1 MGAARGPVPESF
13 AAALWII
20 NELRAA
26 SALEVWRGDDVPDD
40 QEPDYFRL
48 LINRTR
54 DVAFTPRARAW
65 AEDVWL
71 IEAVTSDSTGERAL
85 ELSALI
91 DATFGGR
98 VPRTNVPGP
107 YGSLIVSCRRYQQI
121 PVYPVR
127 RRGGNLYHAGG
138 MYQIRTQVR

>member
-1 MGAARGPVPESF
+1 MGVPRGPVQESF
-13 AAALWII
+13 ATGRWIK

-26 SALEVWRGDDVPDD
+26 SGLEVWHGDDVPDA
-40 QEPDYFRL
+40 QEPDYFRY

-54 DVAFTPRARAW
+54 DVAFTPRIRAW
-65 AEDVWL
+65 TEDVWI
-71 IEAVTSDSTGERAL
+71 IEAVTQDPTRARAL
-85 ELSALI
+85 ELSSII

-107 YGSLIVSCRRYQQI
+107 HGSLIVSSKRYQQI

-138 MYQIRTQVR
+138 MYQIRTQIR